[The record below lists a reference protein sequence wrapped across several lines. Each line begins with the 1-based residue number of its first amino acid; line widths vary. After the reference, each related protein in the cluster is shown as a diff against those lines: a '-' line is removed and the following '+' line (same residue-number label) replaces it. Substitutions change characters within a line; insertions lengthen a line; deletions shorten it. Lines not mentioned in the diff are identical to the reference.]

1 MLRPLC
7 CAAWILLSPC
17 GHSAQRLAIL
27 DFEANDLTSLP
38 NTPAE
43 VTRTGSIRPL
53 LEQALSQGSDIEIV
67 KIAPERQA
75 EANAGFGYLF
85 RYADQAAKLG
95 RAAGADWV
103 LVGQHSK
110 PSFLFS
116 YLIGDLVNVNTE
128 TAAFRFD
135 IELKGNHR
143 KVTERGVAALADKIK
158 QALAKHY

>member
-7 CAAWILLSPC
+7 CAACLLLSPY
-17 GHSAQRLAIL
+17 GYSAQRLAIL

-43 VTRTGSIRPL
+43 LARTGSIRPL
-53 LEQALSQGSDIEIV
+53 LAQALSRDGAIEIV
-67 KIAPERQA
+67 PIPPQQQA
-75 EANAGFGYLF
+75 AANAGFGYLF

-95 RAAGADWV
+95 RQVGADWV

-110 PSFLFS
+110 PSFMFS
-116 YLIGDLVNVNTE
+116 YLIGDLINVKTE
-128 TAAFRFD
+128 TAVGQFD

-143 KVTERGVAALADKIK
+143 KVTERGVAALAEKIK
-158 QALAKHY
+158 RKLSRP